1 MILQPIRFVRDRI
14 SGQLTHAE
22 TIASKATRLQAKAK
36 NMEKQIYGL
45 LAEFDTPTE
54 LVRAAE
60 KVRDAGFVKTDAF
73 SPFPLHEID
82 EALGIK
88 RSILPY
94 LVFAGGVAGLL
105 TGIGLQVFTH
115 VFDYPIIVGG
125 RPHLSIP
132 AFVPPAYELTILLA
146 GFTAVFGML
155 FLNGLP
161 QPYHP
166 VFNVPRFALAT
177 REKFFLLIETK
188 DPKFNY
194 EETRSFM
201 ESLNPQEVFDVEE

>member
-1 MILQPIRFVRDRI
+1 MD
-14 SGQLTHAE
+14 
-22 TIASKATRLQAKAK
+22 K
-36 NMEKQIYGL
+36 NIYGL
-45 LAEFDTPTE
+45 LAEFDTPTQ
-54 LVRAAE
+54 LVDAATKIRE
-60 KVRDAGFVKTDAF
+60 SGYTKTDAF

-94 LVFAGGVAGLL
+94 MVFCGGIIGLL
-105 TGIGLQVFTH
+105 SGLGLQYFVH
-115 VFDYPIIVGG
+115 VIDYPLNVGG
-125 RPHLSIP
+125 RPFFSLPSFIP
-132 AFVPPAYELTILLA
+132 PMFELTILFA
-146 GFTAVFGML
+146 AFTAVFGML

-177 REKFFLLIETK
+177 REKFFLLIETI
-188 DPKFNY
+188 DPKFDY

-201 ESLNPQEVFDVEE
+201 ESLNPQEVFDVEP

>member
-1 MILQPIRFVRDRI
+1 
-14 SGQLTHAE
+14 
-22 TIASKATRLQAKAK
+22 
-36 NMEKQIYGL
+36 MEKEIYGL

-54 LVRAAE
+54 LVQAAE
-60 KVRDAGFVKTDAF
+60 KVRDAGFTKTDAF

-94 LVFAGGVAGLL
+94 LVFAGGVTGLL

-115 VFDYPIIVGG
+115 VIDYPIIVGG

-132 AFVPPAYELTILLA
+132 SFVPPAYELTILLA

-161 QPYHP
+161 RPYHP
-166 VFNVPRFALAT
+166 VFNVPRFALAS

-194 EETRSFM
+194 EETKSFM
-201 ESLNPQEVFDVEE
+201 ESLNPQEVFDVED

>member
-1 MILQPIRFVRDRI
+1 MSSRMPAN
-14 SGQLTHAE
+14 GGLTAN
-22 TIASKATRLQAKAK
+22 TYFKVMDKK
-36 NMEKQIYGL
+36 IYGL
-45 LAEFDTPTE
+45 LAEFDTPTQ
-54 LVRAAE
+54 LVDAANE
-60 KVRDAGFVKTDAF
+60 IREAGYTKTDAF

-94 LVFAGGVAGLL
+94 MVFCGGVIGLL
-105 TGIGLQVFTH
+105 SGLGLQFFVH
-115 VFDYPIIVGG
+115 VIDYPIIVGG
-125 RPHLSIP
+125 RPHFSLPSFIP
-132 AFVPPAYELTILLA
+132 PMFELTILLA
-146 GFTAVFGML
+146 AFTAVFGML

-177 REKFFLLIETK
+177 REKFFLLIETA
-188 DPKFNY
+188 DPKFDY

-201 ESLNPQEVFDVEE
+201 ETLNPQEVFDVDE